1 MECAY
6 IDNVKSAHLQVKD
19 GDLQRLMA
27 INTQK
32 NIGKEKKFL
41 LKQKEKLHVIKI
53 VRYWI
58 SLARE
63 NLIKFTDKSTIK
75 LRKKFKKLRLKLEYQ
90 EALKGGNLDEIPLE
104 KESLDEIISEAAKQE
119 SGEEE
124 YTYTYEYYDEYD
136 QRIIW

>member
-6 IDNVKSAHLQVKD
+6 IDNVKSAHLKVKD

-41 LKQKEKLHVIKI
+41 LKQKEKPHVIKI

-75 LRKKFKKLRLKLEYQ
+75 LRKEFKKKRLRLEYQ
-90 EALKGGNLDEIPLE
+90 EALKEGKLDDIPLE
-104 KESLDEIISEAAKQE
+104 KESIDEIISEDAKQE

-136 QRIIW
+136 